1 MARKASIAPLVWIDC
16 ELYCYI
22 TDRELNLLDEEGHK
36 TVVHY
41 EKEVLDNMG
50 DWCIIPRVLESTD
63 IPFHAWNP
71 VHFDHAFLA
80 RHCPS
85 VVEHQHCRI
94 IYVSTE
100 KEEVVYREV
109 RWKTFSHDAGMD
121 TLGSI
126 GELRY
131 YGSVIF
137 DGKNREVG

>member
-1 MARKASIAPLVWIDC
+1 MFDRGRLNPSWGVILQ
-16 ELYCYI
+16 LYCYI

-50 DWCIIPRVLESTD
+50 DWCIIPRVLESTVT
-63 IPFHAWNP
+63 IAQ
-71 VHFDHAFLA
+71 A
-80 RHCPS
+80 
-85 VVEHQHCRI
+85 
-94 IYVSTE
+94 TE
-100 KEEVVYREV
+100 GILTCIKKLVPGKGYSLPCLESEVVYREV